1 MAAEIEVIQMMRY
14 DPCTDKFIEEKTTA
28 VPNYAYGA
36 GTSNDIA
43 GIKLPQTLQIEL
55 SDACIEKIATAIA
68 RKMRGE

>member
-1 MAAEIEVIQMMRY
+1 MMKY

-28 VPNYAYGA
+28 VPNYAYGT

-43 GIKLPQTLQIEL
+43 SIKLPQTLQIQTLQIEL

-68 RKMRGE
+68 RKMRGEEE